1 MGRHLVLIGGG
12 HAHLTALL
20 NLDAAARAGHR
31 ATLVSASQ
39 YQYYSGMGPG
49 MLSGRYRPEETRFN
63 IRKMAEDRGAAFVQ
77 GRVIRI
83 DPGRRVLY
91 LEGGE
96 EIGYDVASFNT
107 GSDIPVEDIGISGG
121 KVFTVKPIVNLLR
134 ARREIIGWPAEREL
148 SAVVAGGGPAG
159 AEVAGNLL
167 RLFKDSGRKASV
179 ALVAGRML
187 LKGLPDKVRSLAR
200 ASLARRGAR
209 ILEGAR
215 LSGIADGEAA
225 LADGGRLPADMVFL
239 ATGVRPSSLFR
250 ESGIPTGPDGGM
262 LVNDYLQSVA
272 HPGIFG
278 GGDCI
283 SLKGNSLAR
292 VGVYAV
298 RENPVLYGN
307 LMAAL
312 EGRGLSRF
320 DPGGS
325 YLLILNM
332 GDGRGIFWK
341 NRFVMDGRPALLL
354 KDYIDRRFMRKH
366 QVSGELDE
374 PSGEE

>member
-1 MGRHLVLIGGG
+1 MLIGGG

-20 NLDAAARAGHR
+20 RLDAVAGAGHR
-31 ATLVSASQ
+31 ATLVSASR
-39 YQYYSGMGPG
+39 YHYYSGMGPG

-63 IRKMAEDRGAAFVQ
+63 VGKMAEDRGAAFVQ
-77 GRVIRI
+77 GRVMRI
-83 DPGRRVLY
+83 DPRRRVLY
-91 LEGGE
+91 LEGGG

-107 GSDIPVEDIGISGG
+107 GSDIPAGDVRITGG
-121 KVFTVKPIVNLLR
+121 TVFTVKPIANLLR
-134 ARREIIGWPAEREL
+134 ARREIIDWPAERGIA
-148 SAVVAGGGPAG
+148 AVVAGGGSAG
-159 AEVAGNLL
+159 AEITANLL
-167 RLFKDSGRKASV
+167 RLLKDSGRKATV
-179 ALVAGRML
+179 TLVAGSMF
-187 LKGLPDKVRSLAR
+187 LKGLPERVRSLAR
-200 ASLARRGAR
+200 ESLLRRGAR

-215 LSGIADGEAA
+215 LSEIAGGEAA
-225 LADGGRLPADMVFL
+225 LADGRRLPADMLFL
-239 ATGVRPSSLFR
+239 ATGVRPSALFR

-272 HPGIFG
+272 HPEIFG

-283 SLKGNSLAR
+283 SLRGNPLAK

-298 RENPVLYGN
+298 RENPVLHGN

-312 EGRGLSRF
+312 EGRSLSRF

-341 NRFVMDGRPALLL
+341 NRFVIDGRLALLL

-366 QVSGELDE
+366 QVSGELGE
-374 PSGEE
+374 TSGD